1 MNKTHCCIIIAGGRT
16 GGHLF
21 PGIAVA
27 AAVLKKNPGADILFV
42 GTGESFELSVLKQ
55 YRFRHEKILSSGFK
69 GKNLKDKL
77 SSLITMPVSLFQ
89 AAKIIRRT
97 NPGLVLGVGGFA
109 SGPVVL
115 AAKLMGIKTAVQ
127 EQNAFPGLTNRI
139 LSYFTDVVFT
149 SFPKT
154 HGFKSGKKLVYTGNP
169 VRTLPAWES
178 EDFCVPPGCFTLLV
192 TGGSQGA
199 SSINHAVTGAF
210 TKIRD
215 LDSFFIIHQTGDKD
229 ETAVRTF
236 YEKMGVHACVSRFF
250 HNMPSLQTKADLI
263 VCRAGAGTISEIT
276 ARSKPAVLVPYPH
289 AADDHQ
295 TYNAAALADAGAA
308 IMISDR
314 DLSSESMAEI
324 IEYFKNNPEKRRTM
338 AEKAGQLSTPKADET
353 IAAIIMAMAE
363 KGKA

>member
-1 MNKTHCCIIIAGGRT
+1 MNKSHCRIIIAGGRT

-27 AAVLKKNPGADILFV
+27 TAVLHKTPGADILFV
-42 GTGESFELSVLKQ
+42 GTGESFEMSVLKQ
-55 YRFRHEKILSSGFK
+55 YRFRHKKILSSGFK

-77 SSLITMPVSLFQ
+77 VSLIKIPVSLVQ
-89 AAKIIRRT
+89 AAKIIKRA

-127 EQNAFPGLTNRI
+127 EQNAFAGITNRI
-139 LSYFTDVVFT
+139 LSHFTDVVFT

-154 HGFKSGKKLVYTGNP
+154 QGFKFCKKLVYTGNP
-169 VRTLPAWES
+169 VRTLPVSGDDGCRAA
-178 EDFCVPPGCFTLLV
+178 PGSFTLLV

-199 SSINHAVTGAF
+199 SSINNAVTGAF
-210 TKIRD
+210 TKIKD
-215 LDSFFIIHQTGDKD
+215 LDSFFIIHQTGARD
-229 ETAVRTF
+229 ETAVRRF
-236 YEKMGVHACVSRFF
+236 YEKKGISACVSRFF
-250 HNMPSLQTKADLI
+250 HNMPGLQAKADLI